1 MHLLKKLSLATCS
14 LLCAC
19 SLLAV
24 PAPQLLRESYTS
36 NLDQGS
42 KDFFVYLPKG
52 YTAKK
57 SWPVLLFLH
66 GDGERGNGKDDLGYV
81 LKHGPLYEAWIQNK
95 DLPFIIISPQ
105 LPMFGR
111 DQLPENAYMRT
122 RSHQEIPKPQATPT
136 RDFMQPVLPLARQSE
151 LTNWSGVAPLLP
163 DGWERVEADLLQILA
178 QVQSRYN
185 TDKRRIYLSGLSYGG
200 FGTWYLASRHPHLF
214 AAIAPVVGWGHESF
228 MAPIA
233 QAGLPVWA
241 FAAGRDKSVPI
252 SHFYTGLRKLE
263 AFGTSQVRFTVH
275 EDMAHDAWKRIYAGD
290 DLYTWLLSQQNPHAE
305 QTSACDSNH

>member
-1 MHLLKKLSLATCS
+1 MHLLKKLSLSACS

-19 SLLAV
+19 SLVTA
-24 PAPQLLRESYTS
+24 PAGQLLRESYTS

-52 YTAKK
+52 YTPKK
-57 SWPVLLFLH
+57 TWPVLLFLH
-66 GDGERGNGKDDLGYV
+66 GDGERGNSKDELGFV
-81 LKHGPLYEAWIQNK
+81 LKHGPLYEAWIQNR

-111 DQLPENAYMRT
+111 DQLPEKAYMRN
-122 RSHQEIPKPQATPT
+122 RSLSEIPQHQAAAPP
-136 RDFMQPVLPLARQSE
+136 REYMRPVLPLTRQHE
-151 LTNWSGVAPLLP
+151 LTNWTEVAPLLP
-163 DGWERVEADLLQILA
+163 DGWERVEADLLQILT
-178 QVQSRYN
+178 QVHSRYA
-185 TDKRRIYLSGLSYGG
+185 TDKRRVYLSGLSYGG

-241 FAAGRDKSVPI
+241 FAAGRDESVPI
-252 SHFYTGLRKLE
+252 THFYAGLRKLE

-275 EDMAHDAWKRIYAGD
+275 EDMAHDAWRRIYAGE
-290 DLYTWLLSQQNPHAE
+290 DLYNWLLSFQNPHLQAG
-305 QTSACDSNH
+305 TTK